1 VDTGIEPFKIAA
13 ALVGVVAQRLIRTVC
28 QSCKT
33 FIYASAELLE
43 TIHFQG
49 DRRRSFVRGEGCPK
63 CHDTGYSGRTGIYE
77 VMPVD
82 REIRELISR
91 RASTDEI
98 RDCYRRH
105 GGRTLL
111 EQGIRLAEKE
121 STSLEEVMRV
131 AYFE

>member
-1 VDTGIEPFKIAA
+1 MGIEPFKIAA

-43 TIHFQG
+43 TIHYHRRPPSQFYP
-49 DRRRSFVRGEGCPK
+49 RRRLSQVPRYRLRRPHRHLRSHDHRPRNPRPDRGP
-63 CHDTGYSGRTGIYE
+63 
-77 VMPVD
+77 
-82 REIRELISR
+82 R
-91 RASTDEI
+91 RAPTKSATATAAPAAS
-98 RDCYRRH
+98 
-105 GGRTLL
+105 TLL

-121 STSLEEVMRV
+121 QTSLEEVMRV